1 MKKLILSIAVLGA
14 AFSPVLVA
22 PAFAGNGF
30 AGAAASE
37 GRYENR
43 QDRRGAERRQ
53 VSDNRWE
60 SRHDRRDDRWDR
72 REDRRDDRWDR
83 RNDRRDDRW
92 DRRNDRRDY
101 RSDWRDDRRHDR
113 WDRRHDRRH
122 SDWGYRGWDRGR
134 HNGYYYRDT
143 WYYGAP
149 PRSYYGD
156 RYYRPDYR
164 RWERGYYAP
173 TYYRSH
179 VVYDYHRHGLRHPPR
194 GYRWVRADHDYLLIA
209 IATGLIADVIINSY

>member
-14 AFSPVLVA
+14 AFGPVLVA
-22 PAFAGNGF
+22 PAFAGAG
-30 AGAAASE
+30 AIGAAAAE

-53 VSDNRWE
+53 VADNRWE
-60 SRHDRRDDRWDR
+60 SRHDRRDERYNRRDDR
-72 REDRRDDRWDR
+72 RDNRWDRRDDRRDNRW
-83 RNDRRDDRW
+83 DRRDDR
-92 DRRNDRRDY
+92 RDN
-101 RSDWRDDRRHDR
+101 R
-113 WDRRHDRRH
+113 WDRHNDRKDWRHDRRH
-122 SDWGYRGWDRGR
+122 SDWGHRGWDRGR
-134 HNGYYYRDT
+134 HNGYYYRNT

-149 PRSYYGD
+149 PRAYYGD

-173 TYYRSH
+173 SYYRGD

-209 IATGLIADVIINSY
+209 IASGLIADVIINSY